1 MTPTLYLTAVPTDS
15 AVPAGSADSAD
26 SADAAGAP
34 PTIFTP
40 AAPLRIPLGAGL
52 AAAVH
57 GADESTDRE
66 LTTDDLVARDATA
79 GMLWDAAADA
89 MLATLGRLTAVHGP
103 ALRRRR
109 VPDLDGEVWEIA
121 VVDDPFPGTGLVAH
135 PRLARHTH
143 RVLTA
148 AGIPRIAV
156 DGSRLLALGPDAAP
170 AVGTVGLDI
179 STGHCLQAV

>member
-57 GADESTDRE
+57 SVDRE

-89 MLATLGRLTAVHGP
+89 MLTTLGRLTAVHGP

-143 RVLTA
+143 RVLAA

-156 DGSRLLALGPDAAP
+156 DGTRLLALGPDAAP
-170 AVGTVGLDI
+170 AAGTVGLDI
-179 STGHCLQAV
+179 STGHCLQTV